1 MVTATMSIYI
11 DRHSLD
17 RAASDSV
24 RMSYIPCKI
33 EHNGEAKVNEYF
45 RNSIRDLG
53 QEKGETMSAS
63 IRGRSLHGINVDVPE
78 EFTGLVIKEDK
89 KPFLEDE
96 DRHFKVVHRFQR
108 FEYWNW
114 DKEPSVNDK
123 LNKVMVWPTIAAAIH
138 SPVSTDNNLQD
149 SQGSVAG
156 KR

>member
-53 QEKGETMSAS
+53 QEK
-63 IRGRSLHGINVDVPE
+63 
-78 EFTGLVIKEDK
+78 GLVIKEDK